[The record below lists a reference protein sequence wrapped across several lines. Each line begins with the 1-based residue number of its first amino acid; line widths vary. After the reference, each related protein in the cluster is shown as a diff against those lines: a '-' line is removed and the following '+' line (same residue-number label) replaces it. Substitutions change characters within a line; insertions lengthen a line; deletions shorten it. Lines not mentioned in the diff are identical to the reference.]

1 MIFIQILALFHKI
14 FFLVH
19 DTIKKN
25 IQFSKI
31 NEKID
36 NNLLKKS
43 IAVSQLQK
51 FIKKLG
57 KVLIMMLVK
66 EGYFCQADSFKE

>member
-1 MIFIQILALFHKI
+1 MIYQ
-14 FFLVH
+14 
-19 DTIKKN
+19 KN

-31 NEKID
+31 NEKIN

-51 FIKKLG
+51 FIKKTQG
-57 KVLIMMLVK
+57 INHDVGE
-66 EGYFCQADSFKE
+66 EGYFCQADNFKE